1 MSETRTSNG
10 MFKKGVSGNP
20 AGRPKKGTTI
30 VDTFRAN
37 PQCETVIEKLIG
49 IASTLG
55 TKTQHPDA
63 MACTKLVV
71 ERIVPALKSSE
82 MKIQSDDSSGFVFLP
97 KQENSEQS

>member
-1 MSETRTSNG
+1 MKEQSTSTG
-10 MFKKGVSGNP
+10 QFKPGKSGTP
-20 AGRPKKGTTI
+20 GGRPKKGTTI
-30 VDTFRAN
+30 VDNFRDN
-37 PQCETVIEKLIG
+37 PKCEDVISKLIG

-55 TKTQHPDA
+55 TKDQHPDA

-97 KQENSEQS
+97 KQQNSEQS

>member
-1 MSETRTSNG
+1 MSTTRSSNG
-10 MFKKGVSGNP
+10 TFKKGQSGNP
-20 AGRPKKGTTI
+20 GGRPKKGATI
-30 VDTFRAN
+30 VDSFRN
-37 PQCETVIEKLIG
+37 DPKCEDVISKLIG

-55 TKTQHPDA
+55 TKDQHPDA

-97 KQENSEQS
+97 KQQNSEQS